1 MVLGTGISLVSLHGA
16 ELQAGLSVT
25 LHRCSHCSGSSE
37 VQQILQNPSG
47 HTQTHKT
54 SISLQRDEHT
64 PCESSLGLGMPKAA
78 TFNLLKL

>member
-1 MVLGTGISLVSLHGA
+1 MLKYKLDPVSLYTGA
-16 ELQAGLSVT
+16 GIAQF
-25 LHRCSHCSGSSE
+25 SSE
-37 VQQILQNPSG
+37 VQQIFQDPSG
-47 HTQTHKT
+47 HTQAHKT